1 MPVAIHYVNVGLFW
15 VDKMNNVVE
24 KNDPTVRLSK
34 FTTRDINRAITQEH
48 RVIPNLT
55 GAGSTASSADH
66 PTISAYLDAEA
77 ALGFAFAYM
86 DQTQL
91 ITQMIT

>member
-1 MPVAIHYVNVGLFW
+1 MGAV
-15 VDKMNNVVE
+15 VD
-24 KNDPTVRLSK
+24 KNDPTVRLDK
-34 FTTRDINRAITQEH
+34 FTTRDVNRAITQEH

-66 PTISAYLDAEA
+66 PTIAAYLDAEA

-91 ITQMIT
+91 VTQMIT